1 MRIPE
6 RVFVVTGGGDG
17 IGRETVLQLLDRGAR
32 VAAVDVRGLAL
43 AETAALA
50 GAAAPRLSV
59 HTVDLTDRAAVLALP
74 EAVVGLHGQVDGIV
88 NIAGIIQRFVAF
100 NELTFEEIDRVMDV
114 NFWGTATMV
123 KVFLPLLLDRP

>member
-50 GAAAPRLSV
+50 GAAAQRLSV

-74 EAVVGLHGQVDGIV
+74 EAVVGLHGQIGRAHV
-88 NIAGIIQRFVAF
+88 
-100 NELTFEEIDRVMDV
+100 
-114 NFWGTATMV
+114 
-123 KVFLPLLLDRP
+123 